1 MAEDEARQGQ
11 HEPERHEPG
20 APHGAPPPGKS
31 KGGKLKTWV
40 DDHKLAVIGVLIGVV
55 GIAVTIWL
63 RSRSSSSSATTT
75 TPSGATQGSTAPGS
89 SGGGGGGTWWP
100 GTGAGA
106 TSNPGSQAPN
116 VTVNVPSQPAPVV
129 NLNVAGSTG
138 GGSSGA
144 PGAKKVLR
152 TPTTPASLLA
162 AAPPPVS
169 LPTTGVVPNLV
180 TQTPGNIGTLV
191 ETPTNQLAEVASIGG
206 YSAGAPGARVG
217 RVTTVPVQLPNTS
230 TSLATVNAATA
241 SAGLGTGP
249 GKSVVTQSKSPAKST
264 TSRAHA
270 LAGQTSL
277 TQSQAL
283 QI

>member
-20 APHGAPPPGKS
+20 APHGAPPPQ
-31 KGGKLKTWV
+31 KGGKAKRWI
-40 DDHKLAVIGVLIGVV
+40 DDHKLAVISVALGVL
-55 GIAVTIWL
+55 GIIIVLWL
-63 RSRSSSSSATTT
+63 RSRSSASSATTT
-75 TPSGATQGSTAPGS
+75 TPSSATLGQGNAPGS
-89 SGGGGGGTWWP
+89 SGGGGGSWWP
-100 GTGAGA
+100 GTGTGA
-106 TSNPGSQAPN
+106 TSNPGSQPPN
-116 VTVNVPSQPAPVV
+116 VTVNVPSQPAPIV
-129 NLNVAGSTG
+129 NVNVAGSTG

-144 PGAKKVLR
+144 PGAKKAPR

-169 LPTTGVVPNLV
+169 LPTTGVVPNMT

-191 ETPTNQLAEVASIGG
+191 ETPTNQLAQVASIGG

-249 GKSVVTQSKSPAKST
+249 GKSVVTQSKSPAKAT